1 MTKTVQIADEM
12 AEALAEVA
20 NDLGETEEQFV
31 ARALAARVE
40 TFRNHPFFA
49 RRRKGFDRQAALDW
63 WNDRQG
69 GEPPVPGDELPEGY
83 ERPR

>member
-1 MTKTVQIADEM
+1 
-12 AEALAEVA
+12 
-20 NDLGETEEQFV
+20 
-31 ARALAARVE
+31 VE

-69 GEPPVPGDELPEGY
+69 GEPPVPG
-83 ERPR
+83 R